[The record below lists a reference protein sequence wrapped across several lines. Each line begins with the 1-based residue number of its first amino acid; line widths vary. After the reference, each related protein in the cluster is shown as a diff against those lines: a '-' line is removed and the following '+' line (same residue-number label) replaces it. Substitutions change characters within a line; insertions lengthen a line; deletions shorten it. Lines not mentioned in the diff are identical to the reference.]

1 VDIVVTGAGGFSGP
15 HLVAAL
21 LARGHKVTAVAGR
34 TLGRLDPGLQSH
46 PALTVVTGDLA
57 HALPLPARTDALVHA
72 AARSPSLGVGVSD
85 LVRDNACATARLVDY
100 AKAAGART
108 FIYFSS
114 LSIYGEVPGP
124 VVDEKT
130 PIVNPDV
137 YGMTKYLG
145 EMMVRELPAPA
156 RSMSIRLPGVL
167 GPSSVRNWL
176 TGVLA
181 AVKEGRDV
189 SCYNP
194 EAAYNNAVHID
205 DLAKFVQ
212 QLLDDQS
219 WDGHHAVTAGAAGM
233 TTVRRALEIIIDTLG
248 SRSAIR
254 VHSAARPGFIISSQ
268 LALRFG
274 YKPMQIEPM
283 LAHFARENIS

>member
-1 VDIVVTGAGGFSGP
+1 VDIIVTGAGGFSGS

-57 HALPLPARTDALVHA
+57 HALPLPARTDALVHV
-72 AARSPSLGVGVSD
+72 AARSPTPGVGASD
-85 LVRDNACATARLVDY
+85 MVRDNACATARLLDY

-114 LSIYGEVPGP
+114 LSIYGDIAGP
-124 VVDEKT
+124 AVDEKT

-137 YGMTKYLG
+137 YGMSKYLG
-145 EMMVRELPAPA
+145 ETMVRELPPPA

-167 GPSSVRNWL
+167 GPRSVRNWL
-176 TGVLA
+176 TGMLA
-181 AVKEGRDV
+181 AAKEGRDV

-205 DLAKFVQ
+205 DLAKFVEH
-212 QLLDDQS
+212 LLRDGS
-219 WDGHHAVTAGAAGM
+219 WAGHHAVTAGAAGM
-233 TTVRRALEIIIDTLG
+233 TRVRRALEIIIETLG

-254 VHSAARPGFIISSQ
+254 VHSAARPSFIISSE

-274 YKPMQIEPM
+274 YNPMHIEPM
-283 LAHFARENIS
+283 LARFARENKS